1 MVFDFEIVGLN
12 SSTNGRSC
20 CLHETCGEDVGIGE
34 VLRLVPC
41 VVSVDGSIE
50 EAVKCV
56 KVEDG
61 KDSCTVVYV
70 PWVIAKLPVVQDHL
84 NKFVQ
89 VVQLYDYSCSK
100 YKKEKLYKNCGMA
113 SVVILNEEGQN
124 E

>member
-1 MVFDFEIVGLN
+1 M
-12 SSTNGRSC
+12 
-20 CLHETCGEDVGIGE
+20 
-34 VLRLVPC
+34 
-41 VVSVDGSIE
+41 
-50 EAVKCV
+50 

-61 KDSCTVVYV
+61 KDSCTVACV
-70 PWVIAKLPVVQDHL
+70 PRVIAKLPVVQDHL